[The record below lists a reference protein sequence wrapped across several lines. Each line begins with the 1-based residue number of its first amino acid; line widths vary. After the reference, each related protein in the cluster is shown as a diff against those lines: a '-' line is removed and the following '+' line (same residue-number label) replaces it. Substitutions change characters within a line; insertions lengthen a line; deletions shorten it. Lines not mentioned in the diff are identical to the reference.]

1 MSVYIGNLSHEI
13 EDEDIRHVFLK
24 YGSIKKIM
32 LSTNQKTGENR
43 GFAVV
48 EMETDTE
55 EIAAIHALRGTEW
68 MGYSLKVN
76 RAITIVDTNLPAS
89 CNC

>member
-13 EDEDIRHVFLK
+13 EDDDIRKVFLM
-24 YGSIKKIM
+24 YGSVRRI
-32 LSTNQKTGENR
+32 LVSTNQKTGQKR

-48 EMETDTE
+48 EMETDNE

-68 MGYSLKVN
+68 MGYCLKVN
-76 RAITIVDTNLPAS
+76 RAKTIADVS
-89 CNC
+89 

>member
-13 EDEDIRHVFLK
+13 EDEDIRQVFLM
-24 YGSIKKIM
+24 YGVVRRI
-32 LSTNQKTGENR
+32 LVSTNQKSGEKR

-48 EMETDTE
+48 EMETDNE
-55 EIAAIHALRGTEW
+55 EVAAINGLRGTEW

-76 RAITIVDTNLPAS
+76 RAKTIVDVA
-89 CNC
+89 